1 LKGFCRLFP
10 RKKHEESDK
19 KFEVILKIL
28 RKKQKLKGFLK
39 GFCRLLRRKKQM
51 NKATKSLENHFKNFK
66 KEKQKL
72 KGFCRLLKR
81 KKHMKKATR
90 WMRSHFKDFKDLG
103 SYSV

>member
-51 NKATKSLENHFKNFK
+51 NKATKAWKIILKILRRKNK
-66 KEKQKL
+66 N
-72 KGFCRLLKR
+72 
-81 KKHMKKATR
+81 
-90 WMRSHFKDFKDLG
+90 
-103 SYSV
+103 